1 MQFIDLIY
9 HLIFIFLFLSK
20 LMMMDIIYELQL
32 ENGKLCGIE
41 FVVKLNDH
49 LVAFDF
55 EPKLIKFLIFH
66 FFQPNYNH

>member
-9 HLIFIFLFLSK
+9 HLIFIFLVLSK
-20 LMMMDIIYELQL
+20 LMMMDIIYGLQL
-32 ENGKLCGIE
+32 ENGTLRWIE
-41 FVVKLNDH
+41 FIVKLNDH

-55 EPKLIKFLIFH
+55 KSNLVKFLIFH